1 MPSQMGRKRTIVHMT
16 WNGLCPAALRPCHRR
31 PHCSSPSVHID
42 VAVAVL
48 VPSMAGR
55 TSIIADINREWGRWI
70 CDEPYL
76 ESTLASEQGA
86 AQSISVEAEYL
97 APPHT
102 IEHTQGRGHVATID
116 RGQNR
121 CQG

>member
-1 MPSQMGRKRTIVHMT
+1 
-16 WNGLCPAALRPCHRR
+16 
-31 PHCSSPSVHID
+31 
-42 VAVAVL
+42 
-48 VPSMAGR
+48 MAGR

-116 RGQNR
+116 RGQNPDAR
-121 CQG
+121 AEEKSSLVDRYVPAIS